1 MSTLKFAVYCQ
12 KRQILS
18 KTAIFIF
25 ADSAIHRKKLSFLRI
40 LVKKNKNCRFCLK
53 FPTENLKTNCTFH
66 PFHSSCLS
74 YTFTILVLT
83 QHKVIS
89 YKEIR
94 LTGKNS
100 WSGKGEKCSLF
111 SSFNPQNQ
119 SNWINQTTLKQLNK
133 GVGTQ
138 HKEGINSYNSS
149 CGLAFWLDT
158 LWNISYNQE
167 LIKKHH
173 CHLLWFV
180 WLW

>member
-1 MSTLKFAVYCQ
+1 MLCPTDNVLLKYM
-12 KRQILS
+12 
-18 KTAIFIF
+18 
-25 ADSAIHRKKLSFLRI
+25 LRN
-40 LVKKNKNCRFCLK
+40 V
-53 FPTENLKTNCTFH
+53 
-66 PFHSSCLS
+66 S

-138 HKEGINSYNSS
+138 HKEGISSYNSS

-167 LIKKHH
+167 LRNIIVICYGLFDYGKFGVK
-173 CHLLWFV
+173 
-180 WLW
+180 